1 VLYKYSDYCYK
12 YYEEYDGEING
23 NVVCDLVKPIVNVFV
38 GEAYNKKYKDMLC
51 NVSDDIKQHKENI
64 RDHIY
69 SVIEAYEKM
78 NYDVVNSI

>member
-1 VLYKYSDYCYK
+1 
-12 YYEEYDGEING
+12 
-23 NVVCDLVKPIVNVFV
+23 VVCDLVKPIVNVFV